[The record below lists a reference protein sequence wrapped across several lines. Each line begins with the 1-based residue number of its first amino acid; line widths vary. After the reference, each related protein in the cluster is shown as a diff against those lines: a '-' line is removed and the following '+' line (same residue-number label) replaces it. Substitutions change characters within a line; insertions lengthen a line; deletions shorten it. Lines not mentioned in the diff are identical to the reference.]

1 MGVAVAE
8 KPKGKKKDEHRERLL
23 RLLTYEVVDGKPI
36 YYRGY
41 KEVLEGRKQ
50 PEEVMGSS
58 TLQWYL
64 LRGLVKHLFQ
74 LEDKGYVLAFGE
86 VGLHISKG
94 KNRSLDIALF
104 RVSAVKP
111 DTRYSSSPPVLV
123 IEIDVKA
130 DVGDVLEYM
139 LNKVEELL
147 NFGTDKVVWIFTK
160 PRKVFVFEKGKRP
173 TIYDWDEEVELL
185 EGVKVRLSDLLKQ
198 PKWRLIWV

>member
-1 MGVAVAE
+1 MAVAVKE
-8 KPKGKKKDEHRERLL
+8 KTDERRERLL

-41 KEVLEGRKQ
+41 KEVLEGKKH
-50 PEEVMGSS
+50 PEEIMGSS
-58 TLQWYL
+58 ALQWYL
-64 LRGLVKHLFQ
+64 LRSLVKRLFH
-74 LEDKGYVLAFGE
+74 LEDKGYILAFGE

-104 RVSAVKP
+104 RAGDVKP
-111 DTRYSSSPPVLV
+111 NTRYSSYPPVLV
-123 IEIDVKA
+123 VEIDVKA
-130 DVGDVLEYM
+130 HVEDVLEYM

-160 PRKVFVFEKGKRP
+160 PKKVFVFEKGKRP

-198 PKWRLIWV
+198 P